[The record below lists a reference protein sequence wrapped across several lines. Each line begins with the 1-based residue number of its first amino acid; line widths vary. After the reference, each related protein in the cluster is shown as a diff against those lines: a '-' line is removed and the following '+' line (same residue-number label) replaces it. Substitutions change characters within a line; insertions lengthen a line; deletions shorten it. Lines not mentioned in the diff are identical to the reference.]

1 MGNSDSLA
9 DERGLSKEDIRSRS
23 KTTVY
28 LWFLLR
34 IKYSQFFQ
42 RSKAKWLKEGNTN
55 IDFFM
60 VLLKIK
66 VQKELAYPLKV
77 DKVDEDWI

>member
-1 MGNSDSLA
+1 MGNLDFLA

-23 KTTVY
+23 KTIVY
-28 LWFLLR
+28 LWSLLR

-77 DKVDEDWI
+77 GEDWI